1 MKNPLSHQWNL
12 EIQQTV
18 GDNLLLSVAYVG
30 STSRR
35 LDYTPVVNTPTIPG
49 DPASI
54 PYPYMTSTFFDQTTA
69 SGNYNG
75 LQARVER
82 RFKGGLQYLISYTWS
97 KSIDDGGS
105 GMYNAES
112 GPGGYLSAVQD
123 SYNRMSNRAVSA
135 YDIPQM
141 FSMQGIWEVPFG
153 KGKKWVNAGPGSYL
167 LGNWQLNGILQ
178 AHSGQ
183 PFTLQVAGDI
193 ANLGNGA
200 TAYGDYGRPNQ
211 ISSNV
216 YPSKQTA
223 QEWYNPAAFSIPV
236 GTYGNFDRDALRS
249 SSVYSLDFS
258 LFRKFPIGETKE
270 FQLRFE
276 FFNIMN
282 VQSLGPP
289 AGLYIG
295 QPNAGVVS
303 SLATG
308 LYPREIQFGLKFQ
321 F

>member
-1 MKNPLSHQWNL
+1 
-12 EIQQTV
+12 
-18 GDNLLLSVAYVG
+18 
-30 STSRR
+30 
-35 LDYTPVVNTPTIPG
+35 
-49 DPASI
+49 
-54 PYPYMTSTFFDQTTA
+54 
-69 SGNYNG
+69 
-75 LQARVER
+75 
-82 RFKGGLQYLISYTWS
+82 
-97 KSIDDGGS
+97 
-105 GMYNAES
+105 MYNAES

-153 KGKKWVNAGPGSYL
+153 RGKRWLTSGAGSYL
-167 LGNWQLNGILQ
+167 LGDWQLNGIFQ

-183 PFTLQVAGDI
+183 PFTLQVAGDV

-200 TAYGDYGRPNQ
+200 TTYGDYGRPNQ
-211 ISSNV
+211 IGSNV

-223 QEWYNPAAFSIPV
+223 QEWYNPAAFSIPD
-236 GTYGNFDRDALRS
+236 GTYGSLDRDALRS

-258 LFRKFPIGETKE
+258 LFRNFPIGESKS
-270 FQLRFE
+270 FQFRAE

-282 VQSLGPP
+282 VQALGPP